1 MYVHP
6 IPSDEN
12 EMLPQLSI
20 RLLPVSRISDVE
32 KTGKEPFRSVVWV
45 VKDATQKQKSL
56 AFSSKRLVMSLC

>member
-32 KTGKEPFRSVVWV
+32 ETGKEPFRSAV
-45 VKDATQKQKSL
+45 
-56 AFSSKRLVMSLC
+56 

>member
-1 MYVHP
+1 MFKGLSSALKEITSPVYYMYVHP

-32 KTGKEPFRSVVWV
+32 ETGKEPFRSVV
-45 VKDATQKQKSL
+45 
-56 AFSSKRLVMSLC
+56 